1 MLGGFT
7 TPFFKKKGDIGYY
20 LVYRGVDPN
29 DGTNAVCI
37 ASDTWKKATVAKEKK
52 LHPLEP
58 WLEISSEKSD
68 WDGADPTLLH
78 SMLVQL
84 HLIRAFEETVLELAG
99 EGLVHGPAHSSVGQ
113 EGGAVGSIVG
123 LRASDAINGSHRGHH
138 QFLAKALGYVA
149 PNGFDSAAPVT
160 PEIQTVLQKTLAE
173 ILGLAQGF
181 CKGRGGSMHLQWHEA
196 GCLGT
201 NAIVGGGVP
210 LAAGNAWAQ
219 KHSNT
224 EDLTVT
230 YFGDGAVNIGSV
242 LESMN
247 LTAAWD
253 IPLVF
258 FIENNLYAVST
269 TVEEATAEAR
279 LSGRGV
285 GFGVTSL
292 RVDGMD
298 PLAVHLTMHK
308 AADIARSG
316 KGPVVVEAEVYR
328 FFHQNGAFPGSAF
341 GYRSKE
347 EEASWR
353 ERDPLTRMATEMI
366 SRGHITQEQV
376 DTLRAQ
382 AQAAMSAAAAELVE
396 QDPDGKAGVRRIKP
410 DLWPSPDFVNVGVRG
425 DLSELAGAKTL
436 EASAHQ
442 GESESVRFVDA
453 VAAVMDRRM
462 EQDPRI
468 VILGED
474 IHRLKGGTNGAT
486 KGLAEKYPGRVL
498 GTPISENAFVGLG
511 GGMALDGRFRPV
523 VEFMYP
529 DFLWV
534 AADQVFNQIG
544 KARHM
549 FGGES
554 PVPLVL
560 RTKVAMG
567 TGYGSQHLMDPAGIF
582 ATAPGWRIMA
592 PSTPHDYVGMMNAAL
607 ACDDPVLVIEH
618 VDLYADKGEIPVS
631 DLDYQIPFGTARMVR
646 EGSEVTVLSYLSM
659 VEKTQQAIDQ
669 TGMDA
674 ELIDLRFLDQAS
686 VDWAAIEKS
695 VQKTNAVMIVEQGAR
710 GTSYGGWLTDE
721 IQRRLFDHLDQ
732 PVLRV
737 SGGEASPSISKV
749 LETAAIAG
757 VDDIVAGLEQART
770 NAGGGR

>member
-1 MLGGFT
+1 M
-7 TPFFKKKGDIGYY
+7 
-20 LVYRGVDPN
+20 
-29 DGTNAVCI
+29 
-37 ASDTWKKATVAKEKK
+37 AKEKK
-52 LHPLEP
+52 LLPLEP
-58 WLEISSEKSD
+58 WIELSSEKSD
-68 WDGADPTLLH
+68 WDSADPTLLH
-78 SMLVQL
+78 TMLVQL

-123 LRASDAINGSHRGHH
+123 LRASDSINGSHRGHH
-138 QFLAKALGYVA
+138 QFLAKALGFVA
-149 PNGFDSAAPVT
+149 PEGFDAANPVSS
-160 PEIQTVLQKTLAE
+160 EVQGVLQKTLAE

-224 EDLTVT
+224 DDLTVT

-269 TVEEATAEAR
+269 TVEEATAESR

-285 GFGVTSL
+285 GFGVPSF

-298 PLAVHLTMHK
+298 PLAVHLTMQK

-316 KGPVVVEAEVYR
+316 QGPVVVEAEVYR

-347 EEASWR
+347 EEAQWR
-353 ERDPLTRMATEMI
+353 ERDPLTRVAAEMMA
-366 SRGHITQEQV
+366 RGHITQEQV
-376 DTLRAQ
+376 DALRGQAQ
-382 AQAAMSAAAAELVE
+382 DAMAQAAAQLVE
-396 QDPDGKAGVRRIKP
+396 QDPEGKAGVRRIRP

-425 DLSELAGAKTL
+425 DLTELMGVKTL
-436 EASAHQ
+436 EATEAT
-442 GESESVRFVDA
+442 GATDEVRFVDA

-462 EQDPRI
+462 ELDPRI
-468 VILGED
+468 VLLGED

-592 PSTPHDYVGMMNAAL
+592 PSTPHDYVGMMNSAL
-607 ACDDPVLVIEH
+607 ACEDPVLVIEH
-618 VDLYADKGEIPVS
+618 VDLYTEKGPIPAG
-631 DLDYQIPFGTARMVR
+631 DLDYHIPFGTARVVR
-646 EGSEVTVLSYLSM
+646 EGSELTVLSYLSM
-659 VEKTQQAIDQ
+659 VDKTSQAIAQ
-669 TGMDA
+669 TGVDA
-674 ELIDLRFLDQAS
+674 ELLDLRFLDRAS
-686 VDWAAIEKS
+686 VDWGAIES
-695 VQKTNAVMIVEQGAR
+695 SLSKTNALMIVEQGAR
-710 GTSYGGWLTDE
+710 GTSYGGWLADE
-721 IQRRLFDHLDQ
+721 IQRRFFDLLDQ

-749 LETAAIAG
+749 LEAAAIAG
-757 VDDIVAGLEQART
+757 VDDISSALQQARVDS
-770 NAGGGR
+770 GGGH

>member
-1 MLGGFT
+1 MGKIPPILREI
-7 TPFFKKKGDIGYY
+7 GDIGYY
-20 LVYRGVDPN
+20 LVYRGDSPE
-29 DGTNAVCI
+29 GGISAV
-37 ASDTWKKATVAKEKK
+37 STKRTRRKKATVAKEKK
-52 LHPLEP
+52 LLPLEP
-58 WLEISSEKSD
+58 WVEISSEKSD
-68 WDGADPTLLH
+68 WDAADPGLLH
-78 SMLVQL
+78 TMLVQL

-138 QFLAKALGYVA
+138 QFLSKALSYVA
-149 PNGFDSAAPVT
+149 PDGLDSSSPVDDAV
-160 PEIQTVLQKTLAE
+160 QTVLQKTLAE

-219 KHSNT
+219 KHSHT
-224 EDLTVT
+224 DDLTVT

-269 TVEEATAEAR
+269 TVEEATGEPR

-285 GFGVTSL
+285 GFGVPSL

-298 PLAVHLTMHK
+298 PLAVHLAMQK
-308 AADIARSG
+308 AAEISRSG
-316 KGPVVVEAEVYR
+316 RGPVVVEAEVYR

-341 GYRSKE
+341 GYRTKE
-347 EEASWR
+347 EEAAWR
-353 ERDPLTRMATEMI
+353 ERDPLLRMASEMM
-366 SRGHITQEQV
+366 SRGLITQQQV
-376 DTLRAQ
+376 DDLRQQ
-382 AQAAMSAAAAELVE
+382 AQSAMASAAAELVE

-410 DLWPSPDFVNVGVRG
+410 ELWPSPDFVNVGVRG
-425 DLSELAGAKTL
+425 DLVELSGAKTL
-436 EASAHQ
+436 EASDVQ
-442 GESESVRFVDA
+442 GNTESVRFVDA

-462 EQDPRI
+462 ELDPRI
-468 VILGED
+468 VLLGED

-486 KGLAEKYPGRVL
+486 KGLVEKYPGRVL

-607 ACDDPVLVIEH
+607 ACEDPVLVIEH
-618 VDLYADKGEIPVS
+618 VDLYGGKGDIPQG
-631 DLDYQIPFGTARMVR
+631 DLDYQIPFGTARTVR
-646 EGSEVTVLSYLSM
+646 EGSELTILSYLSM
-659 VEKTQQAIDQ
+659 VQKSLEAIDK
-669 TGMDA
+669 TGADA

-686 VDWAAIEKS
+686 VDWASIES
-695 VQKTNAVMIVEQGAR
+695 SITKTNAVMIVEQGAR
-710 GTSYGGWLTDE
+710 GTSYGGWLADE
-721 IQRRLFDHLDQ
+721 IQRRFFDHLDQ

-749 LETAAIAG
+749 LEAAAIAG
-757 VDDIVAGLEQART
+757 VDDIVSGIEQARI
-770 NAGGGR
+770 NAGGAH